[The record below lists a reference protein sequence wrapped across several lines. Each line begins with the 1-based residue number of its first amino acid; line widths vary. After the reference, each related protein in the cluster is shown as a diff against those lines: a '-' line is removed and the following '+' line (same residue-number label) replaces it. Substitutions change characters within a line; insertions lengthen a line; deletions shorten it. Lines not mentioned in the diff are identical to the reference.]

1 MQEYL
6 SKTEKIQAYIKEV
19 LDDEQKHS
27 MKDII
32 SYVDSKLKEN
42 GEFVFQINSYVN
54 AAMRLLMKNEDYTK
68 VSHGV
73 YQKGGIPYTPTSK
86 KADHKSDFEKMDI
99 RSAMV
104 AVKAYANSFEK
115 LYAQK
120 PPFSDMEV
128 NEEAAYWAIKK
139 HSLDVAKSLRENADK
154 LFQMADAQYLNDRNL
169 IIRKYFEECLSDG
182 NPHKMNDIKDYI
194 FSKMMENNEYNGE
207 RSSAYIYP
215 AISSLV
221 VEGGPYQKVARGV
234 YQISKEI
241 QQTDSTYSMD
251 DVSKILDRGCNLAEK
266 DIRSIVTAEL
276 YNAGEMADQIVS
288 DIESSLDNV
297 SYLIAFAEDYMD
309 NREKIEQE
317 EGMQGMSGM

>member
-1 MQEYL
+1 
-6 SKTEKIQAYIKEV
+6 
-19 LDDEQKHS
+19 
-27 MKDII
+27 
-32 SYVDSKLKEN
+32 
-42 GEFVFQINSYVN
+42 
-54 AAMRLLMKNEDYTK
+54 
-68 VSHGV
+68 
-73 YQKGGIPYTPTSK
+73 
-86 KADHKSDFEKMDI
+86 
-99 RSAMV
+99 
-104 AVKAYANSFEK
+104 
-115 LYAQK
+115 
-120 PPFSDMEV
+120 
-128 NEEAAYWAIKK
+128 
-139 HSLDVAKSLRENADK
+139 
-154 LFQMADAQYLNDRNL
+154 
-169 IIRKYFEECLSDG
+169 
-182 NPHKMNDIKDYI
+182 
-194 FSKMMENNEYNGE
+194 MMENNEYNGE

-276 YNAGEMADQIVS
+276 YNAGEMADHIVS

-317 EGMQGMSGM
+317 EGMHGMSGM

>member
-1 MQEYL
+1 
-6 SKTEKIQAYIKEV
+6 
-19 LDDEQKHS
+19 
-27 MKDII
+27 
-32 SYVDSKLKEN
+32 
-42 GEFVFQINSYVN
+42 
-54 AAMRLLMKNEDYTK
+54 
-68 VSHGV
+68 
-73 YQKGGIPYTPTSK
+73 
-86 KADHKSDFEKMDI
+86 
-99 RSAMV
+99 
-104 AVKAYANSFEK
+104 
-115 LYAQK
+115 
-120 PPFSDMEV
+120 
-128 NEEAAYWAIKK
+128 
-139 HSLDVAKSLRENADK
+139 
-154 LFQMADAQYLNDRNL
+154 MADAQYQNERNQ

-266 DIRSIVTAEL
+266 DIRRIVTAEL
-276 YNAGEMADQIVS
+276 YNAGKIADQITS
-288 DIESSLDNV
+288 DIESSIDNV